1 MMNLKERT
9 AVILKLLCEDKKSFQ
24 TAGDLAETLG
34 VSAKTV
40 SRELPDVARTL
51 ETFGLAL
58 RKKKGSG
65 LTIEGNDA
73 AITSLKELLGQVTDH
88 NYTPQER
95 QSIIV
100 SRLLPSHEPVKLFA
114 LSSLLGVTDSTIS
127 NDLDKLEGWFKGH
140 GLELVRKPGL
150 GVYVAGEEQSIRQA
164 IVTYIYDNI
173 EENELLN
180 LVHANLTENESG
192 NETRKQ
198 ERIHIRESFLTEL
211 KTKKEFQTAGRIGA
225 AIAEEFGIQV
235 TEDETGYIAMHLL
248 GARSRYRD
256 KEVPGTVMKM

>member
-1 MMNLKERT
+1 MK
-9 AVILKLLCEDKKSFQ
+9 ILSYMKRN
-24 TAGDLAETLG
+24 
-34 VSAKTV
+34 VN
-40 SRELPDVARTL
+40 
-51 ETFGLAL
+51 GLAD
-58 RKKKGSG
+58 S
-65 LTIEGNDA
+65 A

-150 GVYVAGEEQSIRQA
+150 GVFVAGEEQSIRQA

-192 NETRKQ
+192 K
-198 ERIHIRESFLTEL
+198 I
-211 KTKKEFQTAGRIGA
+211 GRA
-225 AIAEEFGIQV
+225 HV
-235 TEDETGYIAMHLL
+235 
-248 GARSRYRD
+248 
-256 KEVPGTVMKM
+256 

>member
-1 MMNLKERT
+1 MK
-9 AVILKLLCEDKKSFQ
+9 ILSYMKRN
-24 TAGDLAETLG
+24 
-34 VSAKTV
+34 VN
-40 SRELPDVARTL
+40 
-51 ETFGLAL
+51 GLAD
-58 RKKKGSG
+58 S
-65 LTIEGNDA
+65 A

-150 GVYVAGEEQSIRQA
+150 GVFVAGEEQSIRQA

-198 ERIHIRESFLTEL
+198 ERIHIRESFLAEL

-225 AIAEEFGIQV
+225 AIAEEFGV
-235 TEDETGYIAMHLL
+235 AANFL
-248 GARSRYRD
+248 
-256 KEVPGTVMKM
+256 

>member
-1 MMNLKERT
+1 ME
-9 AVILKLLCEDKKSFQ
+9 ILSYMKRN
-24 TAGDLAETLG
+24 
-34 VSAKTV
+34 VN
-40 SRELPDVARTL
+40 
-51 ETFGLAL
+51 GLAD
-58 RKKKGSG
+58 S
-65 LTIEGNDA
+65 A

-180 LVHANLTENESG
+180 LVHANLTEDESG
-192 NETRKQ
+192 NEAINQASGYLLDLVDKEIIHQLEILIRQAEKELETRLSGQAFIGLIVHLALAVQRIRKQ
-198 ERIHIRESFLTEL
+198 ERIHIRESFLAEL

-235 TEDETGYIAMHLL
+235 TEDETGQ
-248 GARSRYRD
+248 SS
-256 KEVPGTVMKM
+256 GTIH

>member
-1 MMNLKERT
+1 MK
-9 AVILKLLCEDKKSFQ
+9 ILSYMKRN
-24 TAGDLAETLG
+24 
-34 VSAKTV
+34 VN
-40 SRELPDVARTL
+40 
-51 ETFGLAL
+51 GLAD
-58 RKKKGSG
+58 S
-65 LTIEGNDA
+65 A
-73 AITSLKELLGQVTDH
+73 AIASLKELLGQVTDH

-198 ERIHIRESFLTEL
+198 ERIHIRESFLAEL

-235 TEDETGYIAMHLL
+235 TEDETGQ
-248 GARSRYRD
+248 SS
-256 KEVPGTVMKM
+256 GTIH

>member
-1 MMNLKERT
+1 MK
-9 AVILKLLCEDKKSFQ
+9 ILSYMKRN
-24 TAGDLAETLG
+24 
-34 VSAKTV
+34 VN
-40 SRELPDVARTL
+40 
-51 ETFGLAL
+51 GLAD
-58 RKKKGSG
+58 S
-65 LTIEGNDA
+65 A
-73 AITSLKELLGQVTDH
+73 AIASLKELLGQVTDH

-150 GVYVAGEEQSIRQA
+150 GVFVAGEEQSIRQA

-198 ERIHIRESFLTEL
+198 ERIHIRESFLAEL

-235 TEDETGYIAMHLL
+235 TEDETGQ
-248 GARSRYRD
+248 SS
-256 KEVPGTVMKM
+256 GTIH